1 MNTWQ
6 TFSHLP
12 SPPLSQLR
20 WLICQHNNLPTV
32 TSRTGALV
40 LVPEDHHPFSV
51 LSGTSNDAG
60 GGDGDDDDDDKCQY

>member
-40 LVPEDHHPFSV
+40 LVPDHHPFSV